1 MDEVLICKD
10 LRKKFGS
17 RPAVDGISFAVKKGQ
32 CYGLLGPNGAGKT
45 TTISMAC
52 GLMEKDS
59 GEVIVD
65 GKKLLH
71 TSTAE
76 KMAIGY
82 VPQDLALYPELSVAD
97 NIRFFGRLYGI
108 ESKELSKRI
117 DSVLELVGLNDRKN
131 DRVGTFSGGMKRRAN
146 IAVGLV
152 HSPLLLVLD
161 EPTVGV
167 DPQSRNAILEAVQ
180 NLIADGLA
188 VLYTTHYMEEA
199 ERLCHL
205 IGIVDSGKL
214 IAEGTKHSLV
224 GAVNSSKRIKIR
236 FDEFNASYVKIFDEI
251 SFVDYVEQKANE
263 IEIILNNDNIQI
275 ADIFKNVGEISS
287 AIISA
292 EIVEPNLE
300 SVFLSL
306 TGKELRD

>member
-10 LRKKFGS
+10 LKKKFGS
-17 RPAVDGISFAVKKGQ
+17 RQAVDGISFSVNKGQ

-52 GLMEKDS
+52 GLMERDS

-65 GKKLLH
+65 GKPLLH
-71 TSTAE
+71 TSTNE

-82 VPQDLALYPELSVAD
+82 VPQDLALYPELSVSD

-108 ESKELSKRI
+108 NSKELTKRI
-117 DSVLELVGLNDRKN
+117 DSVLELVGLSDRKG
-131 DRVGTFSGGMKRRAN
+131 DRVNTFSGGMKRRAN

-180 NLIADGLA
+180 NLISGGLA

-199 ERLCHL
+199 ERLCNQ

-214 IAEGTKHSLV
+214 IAEGSKHSLV
-224 GAVNSSKRIKIR
+224 KTIETGKRINIK
-236 FDEFNASYVKIFDEI
+236 FDEFKNSYLQIFKEI
-251 SFVDYVEQKANE
+251 PFIQHVEQKANE
-263 IEIILNNDNIQI
+263 IEIVLTDENIQI
-275 ADIFKNVGEISS
+275 ADIFQFVKEI
-287 AIISA
+287 APFIIAA
-292 EIVEPNLE
+292 EIVEPDLE